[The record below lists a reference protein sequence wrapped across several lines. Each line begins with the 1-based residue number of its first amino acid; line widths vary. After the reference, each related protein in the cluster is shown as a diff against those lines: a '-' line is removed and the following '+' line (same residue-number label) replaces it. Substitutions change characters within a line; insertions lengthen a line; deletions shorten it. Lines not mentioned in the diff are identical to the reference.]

1 MCTELI
7 VQWTVGF
14 VYNQRSPSNPPPL
27 LGLQKRLRFH
37 IGFIRTYFHPL
48 YAVYWR
54 HLQVWGDEM
63 IFDSSN
69 HKSHNSN
76 REHLWRAFFSLF
88 RFPCFFSCDGRK
100 KQRPAAEIDDQLH
113 SSCLRLMNA
122 SWDWVP
128 HSWTSSRKAQVV
140 ISKNKNN
147 CD

>member
-14 VYNQRSPSNPPPL
+14 VYNQRSLSNPPPSWAYKKDYVSISASL
-27 LGLQKRLRFH
+27 EPTSILYMQS
-37 IGFIRTYFHPL
+37 IGGTCRS
-48 YAVYWR
+48 
-54 HLQVWGDEM
+54 EM

-113 SSCLRLMNA
+113 LSCLRLMNA